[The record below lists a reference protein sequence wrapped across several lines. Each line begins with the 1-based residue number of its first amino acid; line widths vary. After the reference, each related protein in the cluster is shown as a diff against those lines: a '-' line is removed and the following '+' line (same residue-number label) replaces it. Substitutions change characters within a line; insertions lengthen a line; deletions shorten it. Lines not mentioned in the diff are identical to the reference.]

1 MLVYFAVFERHENK
15 DLSVATPSN
24 PSPCVELRDC
34 FEAVTRTKIFSNP
47 IFFLVR
53 PKMNFNEVDLRRDIT
68 ELLNLRLS
76 KLPSTKTLLKLEF
89 DTEDQVL

>member
-1 MLVYFAVFERHENK
+1 
-15 DLSVATPSN
+15 
-24 PSPCVELRDC
+24 
-34 FEAVTRTKIFSNP
+34 
-47 IFFLVR
+47 
-53 PKMNFNEVDLRRDIT
+53 MNFNEVDLRRDIT